1 MKKLLGIM
9 AITALAASAFAQGT
23 VILQNQTGL
32 VKQWTSA
39 TDSTPINV
47 PKNGGYIELIAA
59 PANTPLVG
67 QVMNYSSLA
76 GFLGANPLWAAA
88 GGQAFPIAF
97 GAGLFNSGTVT
108 IGNLTAGAS
117 ASYLLI
123 GWTGAST
130 TWDAA
135 FASGAGMFGQSAVFT
150 TTTGDPLATPVPGF
164 PVSLRPSFGGM
175 TLSPVPEPA
184 TFALAGLGLA
194 ALVAFRRRN

>member
-39 TDSTPINV
+39 TDSTLISV
-47 PKNGGYIELIAA
+47 PKNGGFIELIGA
-59 PANTPLVG
+59 PTGTALVG
-67 QVMNYSSLA
+67 SIINYTSLA
-76 GFLGANPLWAAA
+76 GFLGANPLWAVGAA
-88 GGQAFPIAF
+88 ASPIAL
-97 GAGLFNSGTVT
+97 GAGLFSNGTVT
-108 IGNLTAGAS
+108 IGNIAAGGPS

-123 GWTGAST
+123 GWTGTLT

-135 FASGAGMFGQSAVFT
+135 LANGTGMFGQSAVAT
-150 TTTGDPLATPVPGF
+150 TATGDPNATPVPGF
-164 PVSLRPSFGGM
+164 PVSLRPTFGGM
-175 TLSPVPEPA
+175 TLSPIPEPA